1 VQPSEDPPDD
11 GESSLWKGLIERGQ
25 QRVAAGRGQA
35 EKTYDKY
42 KHRPLVD
49 VGVRIY
55 HRDRESAGTVV
66 SAAVAFRLFLFFV
79 PLLLFLVGILGF
91 FAEVVSEEVVSD
103 AGLSGEI
110 ASQINTALS
119 QPSSTRWVAVVVGL
133 FGMASTG
140 RTLSKTL
147 VAASCLAWRLPVR
160 PRASI
165 KAVGAIVGLIA
176 GVGIVSLL
184 VGRIRQE
191 LGVAVAGVSFL
202 LAVAIYVVAWMI
214 VMMVL
219 PRSPST
225 DASALL
231 PGSVLIGLT
240 VAGLQLVSQLYLPGR
255 FDRASELYG
264 AIGTT
269 IVVLGWFFI
278 IGRVIVLAMAVNAV
292 IYERFGSIS
301 QFVFSLPI
309 LRQLPRRFPKLRKPF
324 GLEEDTPDLQES
336 A

>member
-1 VQPSEDPPDD
+1 
-11 GESSLWKGLIERGQ
+11 LIERGQ
-25 QRVAAGRGQA
+25 NRVAAGRGQA

-49 VGVRIY
+49 VAVRIY

-91 FAEVVSEEVVSD
+91 FSSAVSERDVSD
-103 AGLSGEI
+103 AGLSGGI
-110 ASQINTALS
+110 ADQINTALS
-119 QPSSTRWVAVVVGL
+119 QPNSTRWIAVLVGL
-133 FGMASTG
+133 FGMVTTG
-140 RTLSKTL
+140 RTLSKTM
-147 VAASCLAWRLPVR
+147 VAASCLAWQLPMR

-176 GVGIVSLL
+176 GVGLISLI

-191 LGVAVAGVSFL
+191 LGVAVAGMSFL
-202 LAVAIYVVAWMI
+202 VALAIYVVAWMLVSI
-214 VMMVL
+214 ML

-231 PGSVLIGLT
+231 PGSVLVALT

-264 AIGTT
+264 AVGTT

-278 IGRVIVLAMAVNAV
+278 IGRMIMVSMSVNAV

-301 QFVFSLPI
+301 QFVFSLPV
-309 LRQLPRRFPKLRKPF
+309 LRLLPQRFPKLRKPF
-324 GLEEDTPDLQES
+324 GLEEDALETPEPS
-336 A
+336 

>member
-1 VQPSEDPPDD
+1 M
-11 GESSLWKGLIERGQ
+11 IERGQ
-25 QRVAAGRGQA
+25 HRVAAGRDQAGQ
-35 EKTYDKY
+35 TYERY

-49 VGVRIY
+49 VAVRIY
-55 HRDRESAGTVV
+55 DRDRESAGTVV

-79 PLLLFLVGILGF
+79 PLVLFLVGILGF
-91 FAEVVSEEVVSD
+91 FSSALSERDVSD
-103 AGLSGEI
+103 AGLSGGI
-110 ASQINTALS
+110 ADQINSALS
-119 QPSSTRWVAVVVGL
+119 QPNSTRWIAVLVGL
-133 FGMASTG
+133 FGMATTG
-140 RTLSKTL
+140 RTLSKTM

-160 PRASI
+160 PKASV
-165 KAVGAIVGLIA
+165 KAVGAIVGLIS
-176 GVGIVSLL
+176 GVGLISLI

-202 LAVAIYVVAWMI
+202 VALALYVVAWMLVSI
-214 VMMVL
+214 VL

-231 PGSVLIGLT
+231 PGSVLVALT

-264 AIGTT
+264 AVGTT

-278 IGRVIVLAMAVNAV
+278 IGRVVMISMSVNAV

-301 QFVFSLPI
+301 QFVFSLPV
-309 LRQLPRRFPKLRKPF
+309 LRVLPRRFPKLRKPF
-324 GLEEDTPDLQES
+324 GLEDEAPEAQEPP
-336 A
+336 

>member
-1 VQPSEDPPDD
+1 
-11 GESSLWKGLIERGQ
+11 LIERGQ
-25 QRVAAGRGQA
+25 TRVAAGRDQA
-35 EKTYDKY
+35 EKTYERH

-49 VGVRIY
+49 VAVRIY
-55 HRDRESAGTVV
+55 QRDRESAGTVV

-91 FAEVVSEEVVSD
+91 FSSAVSERDVSD
-103 AGLSGEI
+103 AGLSGGI
-110 ASQINTALS
+110 ADQINTALS
-119 QPSSTRWVAVVVGL
+119 QPNSTRWIAVLVGL
-133 FGMASTG
+133 FGMVTTG
-140 RTLSKTL
+140 RTLSKTM
-147 VAASCLAWRLPVR
+147 VAASCLAWQLPMR

-176 GVGIVSLL
+176 GVGLISLI

-191 LGVAVAGVSFL
+191 LGVAVAGMSFL
-202 LAVAIYVVAWMI
+202 VALAIYVVAWMLVSI
-214 VMMVL
+214 ML

-231 PGSVLIGLT
+231 PGSVLVALT

-264 AIGTT
+264 AVGTT

-278 IGRVIVLAMAVNAV
+278 IGRMVMVSMSANAV

-301 QFVFSLPI
+301 QFVFSLPV
-309 LRQLPRRFPKLRKPF
+309 LRVLPRRFPKLRKPF
-324 GLEEDTPDLQES
+324 GLEDDTPETQEPP
-336 A
+336 

>member
-1 VQPSEDPPDD
+1 
-11 GESSLWKGLIERGQ
+11 LIDRGQ
-25 QRVAAGRGQA
+25 QRVAAGRDQA
-35 EKTYDKY
+35 GKTYERY
-42 KHRPLVD
+42 KDRPLVD
-49 VGVRIY
+49 VAVRIY
-55 HRDRESAGTVV
+55 DRDRESAGTVV

-79 PLLLFLVGILGF
+79 PLLLFLVGLLGF
-91 FAEVVSEEVVSD
+91 FSSALDEHDVSD
-103 AGLSGEI
+103 AGLSGGI
-110 ASQINTALS
+110 ANQINTALS
-119 QPSSTRWVAVVVGL
+119 QPGSTRWIAVLVGL

-140 RTLSKTL
+140 RTLSKTM
-147 VAASCLAWRLPVR
+147 VSASCLAWRLPVR
-160 PRASI
+160 PKASV
-165 KAVGAIVGLIA
+165 KAVGAIVGLVA
-176 GVGIVSLL
+176 GVGLVSLI

-202 LAVAIYVVAWMI
+202 IALAAYVVAWMLVFI
-214 VMMVL
+214 VL

-231 PGSVLIGLT
+231 PGAVLVAST

-264 AIGTT
+264 AVGTT

-278 IGRVIVLAMAVNAV
+278 IGRMIVVSMSVNAV

-301 QFVFSLPI
+301 QFVFSLPV
-309 LRQLPRRFPKLRKPF
+309 LRLLPRRFPKLRKPF
-324 GLEEDTPDLQES
+324 GLEDDPPEAQEP